1 MSTIEQ
7 ELIAA
12 ADTRLLA
19 RAVQTAKHLR
29 IPNAQALI
37 ESRFGELVSLN
48 TTSEGA
54 KTIAEEHDFAV
65 QQWKTKKA
73 ELDQKQ
79 AALNAEYDALREPGA
94 DPARVTDEYLVYA
107 VKQLTASEV
116 HSA

>member
-1 MSTIEQ
+1 M
-7 ELIAA
+7 
-12 ADTRLLA
+12 
-19 RAVQTAKHLR
+19 QTAKRLR

-54 KTIAEEHDFAV
+54 KTIAEEHSFAV

-107 VKQLTASEV
+107 VKQLTGSEV